1 MTAKTLSDCQINAV
15 VLAALI
21 EGIDL
26 MGNEGETFDDTRVA
40 VTTVALRLANELAS
54 DLDRLSMPKWE
65 ASK

>member
-26 MGNEGETFDDTRVA
+26 MGNEGKTFDDTRVA